1 MNVTVY
7 MLTTQIIKPGPHK
20 RADAFQF
27 TTYWGRSILKSS
39 AVAIFKY
46 DTFSLNDGPPFV

>member
-27 TTYWGRSILKSS
+27 TTYWGRSILKGQLLRFSS
-39 AVAIFKY
+39 TILLV
-46 DTFSLNDGPPFV
+46 